1 MSYKKNGNK
10 RIINIPSIHLNL
22 NLEIKCT
29 TLDNKSPISISSKG
43 TIIITPQ
50 STMSNKK
57 GLFPNMRCFHD
68 MDQIIP
74 NLWLGEI
81 ISVDEI
87 LEMGFTHLLSIIEE
101 FPNDFNKLEIKKMY
115 IEIKDNSSENIY
127 KYFDKCSDFIHNA
140 LNEKGKIYV
149 HCKQGLS
156 RSPSIVIAYIM
167 KYGICP
173 DISHIRFNE
182 ALEYVSKKRP
192 NICPNLGFNLALRDY
207 EKIFFPLTTA

>member
-1 MSYKKNGNK
+1 MKGYAYYSNY
-10 RIINIPSIHLNL
+10 NL
-22 NLEIKCT
+22 LPPDKDDYT
-29 TLDNKSPISISSKG
+29 FVFVYHKGKTLFEG
-43 TIIITPQ
+43 TY
-50 STMSNKK
+50 S
-57 GLFPNMRCFHD
+57 D
-68 MDQIIP
+68 
-74 NLWLGEI
+74 
-81 ISVDEI
+81 
-87 LEMGFTHLLSIIEE
+87 
-101 FPNDFNKLEIKKMY
+101 Y